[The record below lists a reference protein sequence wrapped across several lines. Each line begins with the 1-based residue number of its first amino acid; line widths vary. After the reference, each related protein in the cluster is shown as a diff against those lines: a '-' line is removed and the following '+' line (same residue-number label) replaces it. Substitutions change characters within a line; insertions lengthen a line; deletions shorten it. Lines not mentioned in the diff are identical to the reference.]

1 MRNDLGPFI
10 SLILRHKPETIGL
23 TMDPN
28 GWVDV
33 NELIEGIN
41 KTGKHIARE
50 ELNNIVETNN
60 KRRYEY
66 SEDGK
71 RIRASQGHSV
81 NVDSQPE
88 EKTPP
93 AVLYHG
99 TAKQHLPNILKEGLL
114 PQKRIHVHLSESI
127 QTASQV
133 GKRHGELVVLEIEA
147 QDLYAK
153 GHKFYK
159 SANGVWLTNRIPV
172 EYVTVKSVE

>member
-1 MRNDLGPFI
+1 MSNDLGPFI
-10 SLILRHKPETIGL
+10 SLILRHKPETIGV
-23 TMDPN
+23 TMDPK

-41 KTGKHIARE
+41 KAGKNITRE
-50 ELNNIVETNN
+50 KLDNIVETNN

-71 RIRASQGHSV
+71 QIRAAQGHSI
-81 NVDSQPE
+81 NIDAQPE

-93 AVLYHG
+93 VVLYHG
-99 TAKQHLPNILKEGLL
+99 TAKQYLPNILKEGLT
-114 PQKRIHVHLSESI
+114 PQKRIHVHLSDDI

-133 GKRHGELVVLEIEA
+133 GKRHGELVVLEIDTQA
-147 QDLYAK
+147 LYVK

-159 SANGVWLTNRIPV
+159 SANNVWLTSHIPV
-172 EYVTVKSVE
+172 EYVTIKSAE